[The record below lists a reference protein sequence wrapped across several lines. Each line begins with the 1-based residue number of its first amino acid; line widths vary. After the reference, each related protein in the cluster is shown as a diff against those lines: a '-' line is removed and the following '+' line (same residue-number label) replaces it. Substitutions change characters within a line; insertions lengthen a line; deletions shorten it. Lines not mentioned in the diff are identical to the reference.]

1 MVHNHPKACPEKEP
15 LIYLLSYPPS
25 RVMFMEGENEQDEGA
40 DMEEDMAKLL
50 TSVKDM
56 GLYNL
61 SMIATQAWHHLGLA
75 PIPGSGESRVDL
87 DQARLAIDLYE
98 ANLNILKDVLESDT
112 EKQLRRVLMDLQLN
126 YVNKTKKE

>member
-1 MVHNHPKACPEKEP
+1 
-15 LIYLLSYPPS
+15 
-25 RVMFMEGENEQDEGA
+25 
-40 DMEEDMAKLL
+40 
-50 TSVKDM
+50 
-56 GLYNL
+56 
-61 SMIATQAWHHLGLA
+61 